1 MTKLQ
6 REMLRHIG
14 LQNRRRNMKRML
26 KGRIFDMEIVALIGF
41 ILVLFGG
48 AALDSES
55 IILPLFV
62 TLIGVIMMFSYAVYS
77 FFKGGSS
84 D

>member
-1 MTKLQ
+1 
-6 REMLRHIG
+6 
-14 LQNRRRNMKRML
+14 MKRIL
-26 KGRIFDMEIVALIGF
+26 KGRFFDMEIVALIGF

-48 AALDSES
+48 AALDSET

-62 TLIGVIMMFSYAVYS
+62 TLIGVIMMFSYIVYS

>member
-1 MTKLQ
+1 
-6 REMLRHIG
+6 
-14 LQNRRRNMKRML
+14 
-26 KGRIFDMEIVALIGF
+26 MEIVALIGF